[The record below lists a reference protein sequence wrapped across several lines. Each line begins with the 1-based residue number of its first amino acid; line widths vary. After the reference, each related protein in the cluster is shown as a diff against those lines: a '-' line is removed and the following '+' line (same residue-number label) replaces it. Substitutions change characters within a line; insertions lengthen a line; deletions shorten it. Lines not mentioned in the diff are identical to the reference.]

1 MSRKNAVIT
10 ARADDRTQK
19 DIICGIAEAAFAAD
33 TDVVVFSNINNHW
46 IRDEFLNFEN
56 VIYDFFDPSGFDGVI
71 VTAEVFL
78 DISILSPVYE
88 RVRKSGIPAVVIS
101 GDIEG
106 FQSVYSDDVIDM
118 ERLCEHLIT
127 VHKFRD
133 IDILTGPKD
142 NIFFLQTAR
151 GL

>member
-1 MSRKNAVIT
+1 M
-10 ARADDRTQK
+10 
-19 DIICGIAEAAFAAD
+19 
-33 TDVVVFSNINNHW
+33 
-46 IRDEFLNFEN
+46 
-56 VIYDFFDPSGFDGVI
+56 
-71 VTAEVFL
+71 
-78 DISILSPVYE
+78 LSPVYE
-88 RVRKSGIPAVVIS
+88 RVRKSGIPAVVIG

-142 NIFFLQTAR
+142 NIFSYRRLEGCKRAFDRSTKTRFFSAR
-151 GL
+151 SGMIRGSG

>member
-1 MSRKNAVIT
+1 M
-10 ARADDRTQK
+10 
-19 DIICGIAEAAFAAD
+19 
-33 TDVVVFSNINNHW
+33 VVFSNIYNHW
-46 IRDEFLNFEN
+46 IREEFLNFEN